1 MAVTPRRRV
10 LRFELRSGSADDI
23 LGALAELFRAAGLS
37 RDERVH
43 LLGGAFVTEALRPY
57 WVDGVTPIEAHER
70 LRVEDPE
77 LAAMIEAIAPMLL
90 GRTEARAD
98 GEAAVAWVESLLHRA

>member
-10 LRFELRSGSADDI
+10 LRFELRGGSADDV
-23 LGALAELFRAAGLS
+23 LGALAELFRATGLTH
-37 RDERVH
+37 DERVH

-57 WVDGVTPIEAHER
+57 WIDGVTPIEAHEL
-70 LRVEDPE
+70 LRAEDPE

-90 GRTEARAD
+90 GRTEAREEGA
-98 GEAAVAWVESLLHRA
+98 AAVAWVESLFRPA